1 MTVLIAL
8 LGLIFLIVI
17 HELGHMLT
25 AKALGVRVLEFG
37 VGFGP
42 ALFKKRFG
50 KTIYSFRIILL
61 GGFAKMAGMQDIG
74 SVAQERGEM
83 EPDTY
88 PAKPP
93 WRRALIIFAGPFAN
107 LIAAVVIL
115 ACVYMFSGAPTGN
128 VTTEV
133 SNVTSDSLAAEVGIR
148 SGDELVAIDGV
159 SVQTWEEF
167 TEVVQA
173 REPGEQVTL
182 TVERNGSE
190 RTFSG
195 ELGANPEDR
204 DQALVGVSPVQEMQR
219 YGPIGALGLAIQ
231 QIAEITVRL
240 GGFIGQLVTGEQNFY
255 DNVTGPVGIATV
267 GSASVVQGFFL
278 PLLAFISLNLA
289 IFNLLPILPLDGGH
303 LLLIAL
309 EKVMGRPVSQETM
322 GKIAFLGLA
331 LILTLF
337 LFATYADV
345 SKIIQ
350 GQPFIPE

>member
-1 MTVLIAL
+1 MTILIAL
-8 LGLIFLIVI
+8 FGLILLIVI
-17 HELGHMLT
+17 HEMGHMLT
-25 AKALGVRVLEFG
+25 AKALGVRVTEFG

-42 ALFKKRFG
+42 ALFKKKFG

-61 GGFAKMAGMQDIG
+61 GGFAKMAGMEDIG
-74 SVAQERGEM
+74 SVAAQKGELGS
-83 EPDTY
+83 DTY

-115 ACVYMFSGAPTGN
+115 AGVYMISGAPTGN

-133 SNVTSDSLAAEVGIR
+133 GNVTQDSLAAEVGVK
-148 SGDELVAIDGV
+148 SGDQLVAIDGV
-159 SVQTWEEF
+159 RVQNWEGF
-167 TEVVQA
+167 TDTVTA
-173 REPGEQVTL
+173 REPGDQVTL
-182 TVERNGSE
+182 TVERGGSE

-195 ELGANPEDR
+195 ELGVNPNDE
-204 DQALVGVSPVQEMQR
+204 DQALVGVSPVRETQR
-219 YGPIGALGLAIQ
+219 YGPVAAVGLAIQ
-231 QIAEITVRL
+231 QVAEITVRL
-240 GGFIGQLVTGEQNFY
+240 VEFIGQLITGQQDFY

-267 GSASVVQGFFL
+267 GSASVAGGFFF

-289 IFNLLPILPLDGGH
+289 IMNLLPILPLDGGH
-303 LLLIAL
+303 LLLIAV
-309 EKVMGRPVSQETM
+309 EKVIGRPVSAQTM

-345 SKIIQ
+345 SKIIE